1 MKLIME
7 NWKRYLKEIDE
18 QEDKTEEEE
27 CFYSPRQRKQ
37 LADLEKKYPNRDK
50 DKKQAAAYTA
60 QHKKIKPED
69 CKKVKKDDSRDK
81 KDKS

>member
-1 MKLIME
+1 ME

-18 QEDKTEEEE
+18 QEDKTEEE
-27 CFYSPRQRKQ
+27 CTYSLRQRKQ
-37 LADLEKKYPNRDK
+37 LVALEKKYPNRDK
-50 DKKQAAAYTA
+50 DEKQAAAYTA

-81 KDKS
+81 EDEFQDIDF